1 MGFAIFGAYPI
12 CFAAARDALF
22 ELKPAW
28 AKARGKFTQAM
39 HAGLTLSLPYPNPIP
54 TLSLPYH
61 LTLSLP
67 YHAGHAPAHHGGG
80 PRHLEHIE
88 PYPYPYP

>member
-22 ELKPAW
+22 ELKPSW

-39 HAGLTLSLPYPNPIP
+39 HAGLTLSLPYPHPIPTLSSNPIP
-54 TLSLPYH
+54 TLSRRPC
-61 LTLSLP
+61 TCSSLRRASP
-67 YHAGHAPAHHGGG
+67 S
-80 PRHLEHIE
+80 
-88 PYPYPYP
+88 